1 MDPMGFNSGAKA
13 AIGSIRES
21 MAVGKEGAKL
31 ITDIQADMRSTVVE
45 QQRNRE
51 KERQKQAN
59 LGNEQEQRAYR
70 KLLNKQ
76 AQEKASNDLKEHILK
91 THGSK
96 AWQDFLKIKTEVEI
110 QEKADAKLMR
120 KDEQKVSEVFWWCF
134 AASSILTYFLVAM

>member
-1 MDPMGFNSGAKA
+1 MDPTGFNAGAKA
-13 AIGSIRES
+13 AIGTLRES

-31 ITDIQADMRSTVVE
+31 VTDIQADIRSTVVE

-70 KLLNKQ
+70 KLLNKH

-91 THGSK
+91 EHGK
-96 AWQDFLKIKTEVEI
+96 NVWQDFLKIKTEVEL
-110 QEKADAKLMR
+110 QDKADAKLMH
-120 KDEQKVSEVFWWCF
+120 KDEEKVNEVFWWCF
-134 AASSILTYFLVAM
+134 AISSILVYFLVAM